1 MEELHPL
8 MKEALERRPEV
19 GYIYSTEFSI
29 STVYLLFNPNSRQK
43 SSLIKYKF
51 ALTIYRHDSSQNKKR
66 RERRDLLRLQLLRIF
81 ELLAD
86 SGVISDR
93 LENMIQPHTTDHTDL
108 GVVKR
113 GS

>member
-1 MEELHPL
+1 MCYKLMIICMLIYFQLCLILLLHLFRELVEELHPL

-19 GYIYSTEFSI
+19 I
-29 STVYLLFNPNSRQK
+29 
-43 SSLIKYKF
+43 LIKITFYFFLPVGSCYPVCKYF
-51 ALTIYRHDSSQNKKR
+51 YFLFFTKNKKR

-93 LENMIQPHTTDHTDL
+93 
-108 GVVKR
+108 
-113 GS
+113 